1 MLHKA
6 YIRWLWICQC
16 YSRNSS
22 IFCSGT
28 LIIDVSLICKNRYMV
43 WTHITFMNPERFQPR
58 FLVHQPD
65 TIKPRWPHHDL
76 SLGQGCLIVTA
87 WSQTSSWPESQ
98 AGLPYCD
105 SMIPNLIMTRVSG
118 RAALLWQ
125 HDPKPHHDLSLRQ
138 GCLIVTAW
146 SQTSSAT
153 CTPDWYS
160 MCPVWPR
167 L

>member
-6 YIRWLWICQC
+6 YIPWLWICQC

-22 IFCSGT
+22 IFCGGT
-28 LIIDVSLICKNRYMV
+28 LIIDDSLICKNRYMV
-43 WTHITFMNPERFQPR
+43 WTHITFMNPESFQLR

-76 SLGQGCLIVTA
+76 SLRQGCLIVTA

-105 SMIPNLIMTRVSG
+105 SMIPNLICYIYTWLIQYVSCM
-118 RAALLWQ
+118 AEV
-125 HDPKPHHDLSLRQ
+125 
-138 GCLIVTAW
+138 IT
-146 SQTSSAT
+146 TT
-153 CTPDWYS
+153 
-160 MCPVWPR
+160 CPVMNLSQWCWWSR
-167 L
+167 